1 MLIRMNQ
8 GPQILRAPEDDRGAD
23 DLDEDLSLDPPDD
36 DEDDDQH
43 DDLQDDDAD
52 EDDLDGLDE
61 GDEDGEDEPPQRQ
74 PSRSENRVAKA
85 TRDAKEAKERSDRL
99 EREMADLRAS
109 IRPQTSQPQETP
121 EQRRDRLALMEPV
134 ERMEYLLNES
144 RQETQRTLQRMEFE
158 NADRADQLAYE
169 GLCQKAPVAAKLKD
183 EVEKRLA
190 DMRKAGTT
198 APRETRYRSLY
209 RRQDPAAGP
218 APAGGLPV
226 RRPADPPQGR
236 GTTYTATRYNRLPL
250 PYAPLSEG
258 VPPIGETM
266 SIQQVTATALQWGD
280 KVTITDVGRADH
292 QAPAVQE
299 GPEAGHGLQIG
310 ETLERNTFN
319 ALMAGTQVNYVN
331 SRGSRGALVAGD
343 VLDTNTVIR
352 TDAALETLGAP
363 RFMGDEETDTK
374 IEAES
379 GRSRPARTRA
389 ACRTTWRSC
398 HTLVVGRLPPERR
411 RPAGLVLFGPEPPL
425 QLRGRRVVGHPLLQD
440 QHGARASPVSPSNR
454 APLRRRHRRQRSRPA
469 TTMSSSPRRTR
480 RTSTRAASIR
490 CRTRSR

>member
-198 APRETRYRSLY
+198 APRETVLRWVIGDRALKNAGKATS
-209 RRQDPAAGP
+209 RARNTADRNRDRQTARP
-218 APAGGLPV
+218 PAGG
-226 RRPADPPQGR
+226 R
-236 GTTYTATRYNRLPL
+236 GD
-250 PYAPLSEG
+250 APSEG
-258 VPPIGETM
+258 
-266 SIQQVTATALQWGD
+266 
-280 KVTITDVGRADH
+280 
-292 QAPAVQE
+292 
-299 GPEAGHGLQIG
+299 
-310 ETLERNTFN
+310 RNKN
-319 ALMAGTQVNYVN
+319 G
-331 SRGSRGALVAGD
+331 
-343 VLDTNTVIR
+343 
-352 TDAALETLGAP
+352 
-363 RFMGDEETDTK
+363 
-374 IEAES
+374 
-379 GRSRPARTRA
+379 
-389 ACRTTWRSC
+389 
-398 HTLVVGRLPPERR
+398 
-411 RPAGLVLFGPEPPL
+411 
-425 QLRGRRVVGHPLLQD
+425 
-440 QHGARASPVSPSNR
+440 
-454 APLRRRHRRQRSRPA
+454 
-469 TTMSSSPRRTR
+469 SSSRDKRLENMN
-480 RTSTRAASIR
+480 I
-490 CRTRSR
+490 